1 MSKDQIIRII
11 QLGVF
16 LGLLLRKQADPLMK
30 VAVPLP
36 KTILAPF
43 RITATASPIDAGI
56 QKKIYGSGRTPL
68 IVWNEEMNDIS
79 KIV

>member
-1 MSKDQIIRII
+1 
-11 QLGVF
+11 
-16 LGLLLRKQADPLMK
+16 MK

-36 KTILAPF
+36 KNLLALF

-68 IVWNEEMNDIS
+68 IVWNEEINDIS